1 MGRMKLPCFDGR
13 MENYDKWE
21 TEWAAFAEEEGLSGA
36 LGDCRDANM
45 PDSSVFVVGKDA
57 AGKLQAAAVK
67 TNKRAMAYLA
77 LAFDTMRLL
86 LLIIKA
92 KSDDW
97 PEGEAWK
104 VMQFL
109 RKKYCPDRVG
119 LWKMIV
125 KEEAVDECEDEAEDK
140 CEEAV
145 DECEDEAEE
154 EREEAE
160 EECEEAVDEC
170 EDEAEDKCEE
180 AVDELNDLHA
190 EEEVCNEDDES
201 EEATEERKEAATE
214 EHKEAATE
222 ERKEA
227 AAEECEEA
235 EDEAVESNAEKEV
248 AEEEEKVAD
257 EEEEVRHENEVKE
270 EYCEAEVRHENE
282 DQSEEETNKNVEEKV
297 AEEEQKEDH
306 EESNAEKE
314 VAEEEE
320 KVADEEEEVRHEN
333 EVKEEYCEEEVR
345 HENEEYCEE
354 EVRPENEV
362 LENGEGHWMLVARA
376 RRSGREAKAIMRK
389 AVKMKKNVGCVRVQ
403 SHNGRVSEVSCE
415 NCTHTAIAAKQK
427 GCYTQRDSGGV
438 WTTPEMSGQ
447 GSRWDTEGMYE
458 GENTAVI

>member
-282 DQSEEETNKNVEEKV
+282 
-297 AEEEQKEDH
+297 
-306 EESNAEKE
+306 
-314 VAEEEE
+314 
-320 KVADEEEEVRHEN
+320 
-333 EVKEEYCEEEVR
+333 
-345 HENEEYCEE
+345 EYCEE